1 MILIGH
7 LSASQCLV
15 VSDSL
20 LCPWTAARQ
29 APLSMG
35 FLRQEYWSELPFPP
49 SGDLPDPG
57 INPHFLHC
65 RQTLYPLSRL
75 GSPFILIINPIWCR
89 IIIVLLQ
96 VNESGFRCAK
106 KLDDKARK

>member
-1 MILIGH
+1 MILIGY
-7 LSASQCLV
+7 LRAAQCLV

-35 FLRQEYWSELPFPP
+35 FLRQEYWSELPSPP

-57 INPHFLHC
+57 IKP
-65 RQTLYPLSRL
+65 TP
-75 GSPFILIINPIWCR
+75 PA
-89 IIIVLLQ
+89 LQ
-96 VNESGFRCAK
+96 VNSLPAEPSGNANSDYRSRA
-106 KLDDKARK
+106 

>member
-57 INPHFLHC
+57 IKP
-65 RQTLYPLSRL
+65 TP
-75 GSPFILIINPIWCR
+75 PA
-89 IIIVLLQ
+89 LQ
-96 VNESGFRCAK
+96 VNSLPAEPSGNTSSDYCSRA
-106 KLDDKARK
+106 